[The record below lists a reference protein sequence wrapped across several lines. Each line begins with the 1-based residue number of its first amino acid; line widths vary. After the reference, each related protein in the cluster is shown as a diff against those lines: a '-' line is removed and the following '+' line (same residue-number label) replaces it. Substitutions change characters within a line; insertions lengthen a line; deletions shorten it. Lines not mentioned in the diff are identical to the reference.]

1 MLKLLK
7 KKVSLLLSFSTINTT
22 VITII
27 ITIVEDLMR
36 FDNTEPRETIST
48 TSTIPITTRTSYDKH
63 LMIHK
68 KVTDLLKTRNA
79 IPDTSSEPQGSQSNG
94 CRSISRSKCPM
105 YNYVKFWRDPTYK
118 DGCYQSIL
126 RHPLGKNAKKEEKKF
141 LVFEP
146 DRGGW
151 NNIRMAAETA
161 IVFALVTGRTLVLP
175 PVMKWY
181 LLDKSKNDHENHS
194 TFSKFF
200 DLDKIA
206 DLVDMISME
215 DFLKDIAVPGLLKN
229 AKANKL
235 QNEADV
241 ESLLKHHGYNGKLW
255 KYLEEG
261 SYCREWEPGKY
272 FIGFN
277 FEYDAKNTTNPIKFG
292 SFEDYQLEHPKFEN
306 CKTIQDERLQKF
318 CAHGRKVL
326 NYGDMHH
333 ERAIFFPGDYR
344 NEYRILTHFYT
355 YLYWNDHH
363 MEHVYKRIV
372 RDRLHYHDDI
382 FCSAGRLVRLLHE
395 EASKLTGKPIPD
407 KISADR
413 LTGGGNTKK
422 GATFHAYHIRRG
434 DFQYEDT
441 RLSAEEIYKQTRH
454 LLDPNVTTL
463 LYIATDEKNKSFFKP
478 FTKDFTVR
486 FLDDYQKQAMLGHEH
501 VNQNYIGMIEQVVA
515 ANAHT
520 FIGTPF
526 STFTGYITRMRG
538 YYRDD
543 RYANTFYTMKS
554 QQHILHK
561 NQANIVGP
569 FWAREFPVAHQQI
582 DDDNTK

>member
-1 MLKLLK
+1 
-7 KKVSLLLSFSTINTT
+7 
-22 VITII
+22 
-27 ITIVEDLMR
+27 
-36 FDNTEPRETIST
+36 
-48 TSTIPITTRTSYDKH
+48 
-63 LMIHK
+63 MIHK
-68 KVTDLLKTRNA
+68 KANDLLQTRHA
-79 IPDTSSEPQGSQSNG
+79 VPDPNLEPMSQSQSTK
-94 CRSISRSKCPM
+94 CRSISRPKCPM
-105 YNYVKFWRDPTYK
+105 YHYVKFWRDGTYK

-126 RHPLGKNAKKEEKKF
+126 RHPLGYQAPKEEKKF
-141 LVFEP
+141 LLFEP

-161 IVFALVTGRTLVLP
+161 IVFALVTGRILVLP

-181 LLDKSKNDHENHS
+181 LLDKSKKDDENHS

-200 DLDKIA
+200 DMDKIA
-206 DLVDMISME
+206 DLVDMMSME
-215 DFLKDIAVPGLLKN
+215 DFLKEIAVAGLLKN
-229 AKANKL
+229 AKASKL
-235 QNEADV
+235 QNEAEV
-241 ESLLKHHGYNGKLW
+241 RHLLKHHGYNGKLW

-261 SYCREWEPGKY
+261 SYCRQWEPGKY

-277 FEYDAKNTTNPIKFG
+277 FNKDTSNTTSPITFG
-292 SFEDYQLEHPKFEN
+292 SFEDYQLENPKHEN
-306 CKTIQDERLQKF
+306 CKTIESIRLQKF
-318 CAHGRKVL
+318 CAHGRQVL
-326 NYGDMHH
+326 NYGDMHK

-355 YLYWNDHH
+355 YLFWEDHH

-395 EASKLTGKPIPD
+395 ESSRLTGKPVPD
-407 KISADR
+407 KMSGTDS
-413 LTGGGNTKK
+413 LTGGGNVNI
-422 GATFHAYHIRRG
+422 GATYHAYHIRRG

-441 RLSAEEIYKQTRH
+441 RLSAEDIYAQTRH

-486 FLDDYQKQAMLGHEH
+486 FLEDYQKPALLGHDH

-538 YYRDD
+538 YYRDN
-543 RYANTFYTMKS
+543 RYANTFYTMKN
-554 QQHILHK
+554 QQHILHRNK
-561 NQANIVGP
+561 DNIVGP
-569 FWAREFPVAHQQI
+569 FWAREFPVAHQEI
-582 DDDNTK
+582 DDDNKQ